1 MSHIHLTSLIIFHP
15 FLFIIESFLKLHLLE
30 NFDVALGL
38 SVSVE
43 VELEDFDPFLDFEL
57 FDEWPLFCG

>member
-1 MSHIHLTSLIIFHP
+1 MSHSFDVINIFHP